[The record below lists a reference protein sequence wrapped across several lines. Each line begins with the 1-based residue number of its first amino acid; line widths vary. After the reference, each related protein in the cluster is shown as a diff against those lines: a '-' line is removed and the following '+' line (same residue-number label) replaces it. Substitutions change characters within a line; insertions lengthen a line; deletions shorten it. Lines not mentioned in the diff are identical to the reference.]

1 MDTETFALLMV
12 QKVTLVSLI
21 KFLHM
26 KGVLDQDLII
36 EFLQQMAKPTEG
48 ESESDA
54 LKPHLVES
62 FEAMIA
68 SIEAEQGWKPTVI
81 PGGKK

>member
-12 QKVTLVSLI
+12 QKVTLVGLI
-21 KFLHM
+21 KLLHM

-36 EFLQQMAKPTEG
+36 EFLQQVAKSTEG
-48 ESESDA
+48 DDDV
-54 LKPHLVES
+54 LKPHLIEG

-68 SIEAEQGWKPTVI
+68 SIEAEHGWKPTVI

>member
-12 QKVTLVSLI
+12 QKVTLVGLI

-36 EFLQQMAKPTEG
+36 EFLQQVAKPTEG
-48 ESESDA
+48 DSDV
-54 LKPHLVES
+54 LKPHLVEG

-68 SIEAEQGWKPTVI
+68 SIEAEHGWKPTVI

>member
-12 QKVTLVSLI
+12 QKVTLVGLI

-26 KGVLDQDLII
+26 KGVLDQDLIV
-36 EFLQQMAKPTEG
+36 EFLQQMATPTEG
-48 ESESDA
+48 ESEGDA
-54 LKPHLVES
+54 LKPHLVEG

-68 SIEAEQGWKPTVI
+68 SIEAEHGWKPTII